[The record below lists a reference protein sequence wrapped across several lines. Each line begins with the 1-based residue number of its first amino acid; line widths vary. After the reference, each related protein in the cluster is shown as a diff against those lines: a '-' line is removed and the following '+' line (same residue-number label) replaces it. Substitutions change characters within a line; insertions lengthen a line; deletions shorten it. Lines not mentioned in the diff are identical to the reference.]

1 MQRGL
6 PAILVIISSLSI
18 SGDIQSCADELRLWA
33 SNRGVVISAEFVSA
47 SDGEVVLKLKN
58 GREASVP
65 IERLSDADIAY
76 VEGLAEQGRA
86 FSYMPF
92 PEETGAP
99 KEINVAGGPELYQTP
114 HFEFQSEQSVSKG
127 FIAEAALVY
136 EGTYYALR
144 GILPE
149 SISLNPPQGQTHYRG
164 KFLSDRAFDE
174 VVRGKMPVLPGQRIA
189 GLYVTLDRELLVPY
203 SSLGAR
209 KLGSRLTLRKSSDT
223 TTLIHEIV
231 HQVMHDWLPL
241 LPTWF
246 AEGMSEYVAAI
257 PYQNGRFEFFNSERG
272 LLERLAV
279 QYGVNEGQVRGMRRP
294 SEIMRVERF
303 NRLISGEAEQE
314 SGVPAGMAL
323 NTWGGTIEEYRDSM
337 LLLYFFV
344 HLDERERPGAPLGG
358 YLQLV
363 DDAMEMTKHLEDE
376 VEKYE
381 VKRLAYNEEVKRFNA
396 ALDQFRKE
404 ADGYNSRVQKYN
416 AQAKQGVPEA
426 KRAAVGAP
434 PEAPVLPE
442 ELSMPDVI
450 SNALTGG
457 TLDLVGYVQKKA
469 LPGLLK
475 GRKGEEIDKVLKE
488 SFSEIGVQISY
499 NR

>member
-1 MQRGL
+1 MKEVL
-6 PAILVIISSLSI
+6 PAIAALSLLLVFGGRDTLCA
-18 SGDIQSCADELRLWA
+18 GDLRLWT
-33 SNRGVVISAEFVSA
+33 SNNGVAISAEFVSA
-47 SDGEVVLKLKN
+47 SDEEVVLKLKN
-58 GREASVP
+58 GREARVP
-65 IERLSDADIAY
+65 IERLSEADIAY

-86 FSYMPF
+86 FSYAPF

-99 KEINVAGGPELYQTP
+99 KEINVIGGPEVYQTP
-114 HFEFQSEQSVSKG
+114 HFEFHSEQSVSKG

-189 GLYVTLDRELLVPY
+189 GLYVTADRELLVPY

-257 PYQNGRFEFFNSERG
+257 PYQNGRFEFRNSERG
-272 LLERLAV
+272 LLERLAG

-303 NRLISGEAEQE
+303 NRMMSGEAEQE
-314 SGVPAGMAL
+314 SGVLAGVAL
-323 NTWGGTIEEYRDSM
+323 DTWGGTIQEYRDSM

-344 HLDERERPGAPLGG
+344 HLDERERHGAPVGA
-358 YLQLV
+358 YFQLV

-376 VEKYE
+376 VEKFE

-404 ADGYNSRVQKYN
+404 ADGYNSRVRKYN

-426 KRAAVGAP
+426 KRAEVGAP
-434 PEAPVLPE
+434 PEAPVPPE
-442 ELSMPDVI
+442 ELVMPDVI

-475 GRKGEEIDKVLKE
+475 GRKGEEIDQALKK